1 MIGAS
6 GSEASQ
12 FIAQGVNEVASHRV
26 HSEVWVQNHL
36 QFNLEGVALRNVVY
50 KPPWS
55 GGAEPRPRRRPS
67 V

>member
-1 MIGAS
+1 MATNFLDKDG
-6 GSEASQ
+6 
-12 FIAQGVNEVASHRV
+12 
-26 HSEVWVQNHL
+26 L
-36 QFNLEGVALRNVVY
+36 MVALRNVVY